1 MRLIQFTDLHLSPE
15 ESGRVRGVDTRD
27 SFRRC
32 FAHARRHAGPADAFL
47 LTGDLAQDDVRSYH
61 ALVEILAGETTP
73 VHCLPGNHDL
83 PDQMAR
89 VLAAAPFDLSPVLRY
104 GDWTIVMLDS
114 AIPGIHHGELRGN
127 ALGFLDEVLARFAD
141 THALVVLHHQ
151 PVPVGSAWLDSIGL
165 VDAGALLEVV
175 SRHRNV
181 RGLLWGHVH
190 QAFDA
195 VRDGVLLMATP
206 STCFQF
212 VPQRDDF
219 AVDDRPPGYRRLD
232 LHPDG
237 RIDTEVH
244 WVREEC

>member
-32 FAHARRHAGPADAFL
+32 LAHARRHAGPADAFL
-47 LTGDLAQDDVRSYH
+47 LTGDLAQDDLRSYH
-61 ALVEILAGETTP
+61 ALVEILEGETTP

-83 PDQMAR
+83 PDQMVR
-89 VLAAAPFDLSPVLRY
+89 VLGAAPFDLSPVLRY
-104 GDWTIVMLDS
+104 GDWTLVLLDS
-114 AIPGIHHGELRGN
+114 AIPGIHHGELRRSS
-127 ALGFLDEVLARFAD
+127 LGFLDDVLARFAD

-195 VRDGVLLMATP
+195 VRDGVMLMATP

-237 RIDTEVH
+237 RIDTAVH
-244 WVREEC
+244 WVSEEY

>member
-1 MRLIQFTDLHLSPE
+1 VRLIQFTDLHLSPE
-15 ESGRVRGVDTRD
+15 QSGRVRGVDTRD

-32 FAHARRHAGPADAFL
+32 LAHARRHAGPADALL

-89 VLAAAPFDLSPVLRY
+89 VLGVAPFDLSPVLRY
-104 GDWTIVMLDS
+104 GDWTIVLLDS

-127 ALGFLDEVLARFAD
+127 SLAFLDEVLARFAD

-151 PVPVGSAWLDSIGL
+151 PVPVGSAWLDTIGL

-212 VPQRDDF
+212 VPQRDDY

-244 WVREEC
+244 WVGEEC

>member
-1 MRLIQFTDLHLSPE
+1 VRLIQFTDLHLAPE
-15 ESGRVRGVDTRD
+15 ESGQVRGVDTRD

-32 FAHARRHAGPADAFL
+32 LAHARRHAGPADAFL
-47 LTGDLAQDDVRSYH
+47 LTGDLVQDDPRGYH
-61 ALVEILAGETTP
+61 ALVEILGGETRP
-73 VHCLPGNHDL
+73 VHCMPGNHDL
-83 PDQMAR
+83 PDAMAR
-89 VLAAAPFDLSPVLRY
+89 VLDHAPFDLSPVLRY
-104 GDWTIVMLDS
+104 GEWMIVLLDS
-114 AIPGIHHGELRGN
+114 AIPGIHHGELRGDS
-127 ALGFLDEVLARFAD
+127 LGFLDRTLARFSD

-175 SRHRNV
+175 ARHANV

-195 VRDGVLLMATP
+195 VRDGVVLMATP

-232 LHPDG
+232 LLADG
-237 RIDTEVH
+237 RIDTEVC
-244 WVREEC
+244 WVPEEG

>member
-15 ESGRVRGVDTRD
+15 QSGRVRGVDTRD

-32 FAHARRHAGPADAFL
+32 LAHARRHAAPADAFL
-47 LTGDLAQDDVRSYH
+47 LTGDLAQDDARSYH
-61 ALVEILAGETTP
+61 ALVEILEGETTP

-104 GDWTIVMLDS
+104 GGWTIVLLDS
-114 AIPGIHHGELRGN
+114 AIPGTHHGELRGN
-127 ALGFLDEVLARFAD
+127 SLGFLDEVLARFAD

-151 PVPVGSAWLDSIGL
+151 PVPIGSAWLDAIGL
-165 VDAGALLEVV
+165 VEAGALLDVI

-190 QAFDA
+190 QAFDD
-195 VRDGVLLMATP
+195 VRDGVVLMATP

-212 VPQRDDF
+212 VPRRDDF
-219 AVDDRPPGYRRLD
+219 AVDDRPPGYRSLD

-244 WVREEC
+244 WVSREC